1 MLHDLCE
8 FFSEDLYVKKAKK
21 KKTIQNTLI
30 IRNKFIINNKLF
42 YIIYI

>member
-21 KKTIQNTLI
+21 KNYTEH
-30 IRNKFIINNKLF
+30 FNNKK
-42 YIIYI
+42 